1 MIYLNTRIKNAP
13 KHEKVLRGKTSIWVS
28 VIWGT
33 GVALHEKSD
42 KRMISKMSDFGLDKS
57 GKML

>member
-1 MIYLNTRIKNAP
+1 MGERA
-13 KHEKVLRGKTSIWVS
+13 LRFTK
-28 VIWGT
+28 
-33 GVALHEKSD
+33 KSG

>member
-1 MIYLNTRIKNAP
+1 MGIR
-13 KHEKVLRGKTSIWVS
+13 HM
-28 VIWGT
+28 GT
-33 GVALHEKSD
+33 GFALHKKSG